1 MIVTAIIFAI
11 NSSGLFHWNFVDA
24 TLVTSSLIRSC
35 QEGLNHGDGLLV
47 GNKAA
52 WHSKDVGIV
61 VLACETGY
69 RKAPTQSRTD
79 ALVLV
84 ESDVDALTAATHGD
98 AGIALA
104 LLDSQSARM
113 GKVGIVTT
121 VLVVGTEVLTGNAL
135 PFKPKLDGFLDG
147 ITCMVATKCNRQAW
161 FQN

>member
-1 MIVTAIIFAI
+1 MIATAIIFAI
-11 NSSGLFHWNFVDA
+11 NSSGLFHWNLVDA
-24 TLVTSSLIRSC
+24 TLVTASFIRSR

-52 WHSKDVGIV
+52 WHSKDVGVV
-61 VLACETGY
+61 VLTGQTGY

-84 ESDVDALTAATHGD
+84 EGDVDALTATTHGD

-121 VLVVGTEVLTGNAL
+121 VLVVGTEVLAGNAL
-135 PFKPKLDGFLDG
+135 PFKPAFDGFLDG
-147 ITCMVATKCNRQAW
+147 ITGMVAAQCNRQAR
-161 FQN
+161 F